1 MRTSRK
7 QYMGGDIDRDDGTLE
22 STYVREVINTDKG
35 GRRELWVR
43 PAGMAEWILFE
54 AQPGIMW
61 VDHFMAQVA
70 LVGVG
75 AGVAAAYLASGL
87 TWIVNGRRNGAND
100 PNDTNFDVANDIGGG
115 IEVKIVVGGVADDYV
130 AIHFGDNFPV
140 ATTESPHFH
149 THARLVSSTE
159 VGYLL
164 GLVGSAGKPVANG
177 AWAIPDD
184 GYWFRLDT
192 DAVDGYGDT
201 KLRAIVRS
209 GGVDRVV
216 FDLGIPTFLTKL
228 ILAIRVNDSGD
239 GVTFILNGDNVGEWA
254 SDLPSVQLQPYYAIV
269 GRAGDAKQLNLYKFR
284 HIQDLV

>member
-1 MRTSRK
+1 
-7 QYMGGDIDRDDGTLE
+7 MGGDIDRDNSTIE
-22 STYVREVINTDKG
+22 STTVREVINTDKG
-35 GRRELWVR
+35 GRKELWVR
-43 PAGMAEWILFE
+43 PAGIAEWLLWK
-54 AQPGIMW
+54 AQPGIRW
-61 VDHFMAQVA
+61 KDNFMAQVA

-75 AGVAAAYLASGL
+75 AGVAAAYLSSEL

-115 IEVKIVVGGVADDYV
+115 VEVKIVAGGAVDDYV

-164 GLVGSAGKPVANG
+164 GLVGETGKPVANG
-177 AWAIPDD
+177 VWAIPDD

-201 KLRAIVRS
+201 HLRAVVRS

-216 FDLGIPTFLTKL
+216 VDLGTPTFLTKI
-228 ILAIRVNDSGD
+228 ILAIKVNDSGD
-239 GVTFILNGDNVGEWA
+239 EVTFILNGNNVAEHA